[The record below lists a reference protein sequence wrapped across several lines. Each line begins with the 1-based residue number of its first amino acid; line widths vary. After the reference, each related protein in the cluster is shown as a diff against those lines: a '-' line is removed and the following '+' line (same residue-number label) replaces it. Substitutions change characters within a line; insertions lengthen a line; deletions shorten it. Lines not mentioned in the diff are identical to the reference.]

1 VEWAFPPDT
10 CLPFGG
16 TIKKK
21 NERKVVAKLT
31 SWLRS
36 DDASAFKKKVRE
48 SFSPLRKTTR
58 GERIYLSPHTY
69 IRKRKESLDKNT
81 RWLRIA
87 SAPSPPWPTVSIAS
101 STDSSFFLF
110 SFGFRRRNCI
120 QVFGGFGG
128 TITWWWRVNYPL
140 KTHRETEKLKKSKR
154 IQCAELIAIRCVLLA
169 YHLLFVSF

>member
-1 VEWAFPPDT
+1 VTVQKRKSAGKPRKKLNFSSISDLKKLKFLT
-10 CLPFGG
+10 VFGG
-16 TIKKK
+16 GVSVSSRHVSSFWGDNQKKK
-21 NERKVVAKLT
+21 REKSSCKVNFLT
-31 SWLRS
+31 SKRRRFGLQ
-36 DDASAFKKKVRE
+36 KKVRE

-128 TITWWWRVNYPL
+128 TIT
-140 KTHRETEKLKKSKR
+140 
-154 IQCAELIAIRCVLLA
+154 
-169 YHLLFVSF
+169 